1 MPSVKNPN
9 GPSKN
14 RLAARAAKAR
24 KQAQK
29 RQAAAAVKKDRVAKA
44 DTKRGARPGLL
55 PTSGPNAAV
64 SAKKRRKL
72 ERKLGHAL
80 KRKAEEEGKLEAE
93 MKGTSFPL
101 FSASSPLFHDI
112 IWQWSITM
120 LIEVFYSVI
129 DAPEGEDEVKSG

>member
-29 RQAAAAVKKDRVAKA
+29 NKDKAALKENRIAKA

-55 PTSGPNAAV
+55 PTSGPNAAI

-80 KRKAEEEGKLEAE
+80 KRKAEEEGQHEAE
-93 MKGTSFPL
+93 MKGRSLFFIYHLQYDSVVGRTS
-101 FSASSPLFHDI
+101 
-112 IWQWSITM
+112 TN
-120 LIEVFYSVI
+120 
-129 DAPEGEDEVKSG
+129 

>member
-29 RQAAAAVKKDRVAKA
+29 QSAAGGKSKVTKA
-44 DTKRGARPGLL
+44 DRRRGARPGLL
-55 PTSGPNAAV
+55 PTSGPNAAI

-72 ERKLGHAL
+72 ERKMGYAL
-80 KRKAEEEGKLEAE
+80 KRKMEEEGEAE
-93 MKGTSFPL
+93 MK
-101 FSASSPLFHDI
+101 
-112 IWQWSITM
+112 
-120 LIEVFYSVI
+120 
-129 DAPEGEDEVKSG
+129 DAPEADDSAKDDGKATSEDMAVDTENIA